1 MSPKLNQL
9 SSGVWTVSFSGATT
23 WFVHWII
30 QQSTLQL
37 LKSQKV
43 IFHRPIKWKHTQT
56 VRSRI
61 IILSFSHLLQ
71 ASSLQALPSQL
82 SPIICTSAPNH
93 RMMVTLLSPHL
104 HIRPWAYWNNQ
115 RRHLRSLHLQS
126 PAPSR
131 ALRFSYKYY
140 SVFVMSEAV
149 EWPLYVLLRHHLL

>member
-1 MSPKLNQL
+1 MSPKLNQP
-9 SSGVWTVSFSGATT
+9 SSGVWTVSFWEATT

-30 QQSTLQL
+30 QQFTPQL

-71 ASSLQALPSQL
+71 ASSIQALPSQL

-93 RMMVTLLSPHL
+93 RMMVTLLSPHP
-104 HIRPWAYWNNQ
+104 HKRPRACWNYQ
-115 RRHLRSLHLQS
+115 RRHLRSLPLQS

-131 ALRFSYKYY
+131 ALRFFHKYY
-140 SVFVMSEAV
+140 TVFLISKGV
-149 EWPLYVLLRHHLL
+149 EWPVYVLVHHHLL